1 MSAAGTAEDDIVARL
16 RAGRLE
22 VRLAPG
28 AAGIDAAQAL
38 RYRVFYEEMDAAPS
52 AELAALRTDV
62 DAFDPVC
69 DHLLVVDQESGGGE
83 GAVVGTFRLL
93 RRSAAEPRVGGAA
106 LTVQPVSIA
115 YSRLGGLPMRRYMR
129 ARFAWYGDMRL
140 AGHLWRMLGLG
151 AATVAV
157 EFHPPVTSETFGSR
171 KALGAHCHEVIAA
184 AVSAAVHGVPP
195 RRGPAA

>member
-1 MSAAGTAEDDIVARL
+1 MGRRLAAGDNPILFAEGTSNDGNRVL
-16 RAGRLE
+16 
-22 VRLAPG
+22 PFKS
-28 AAGIDAAQAL
+28 AL
-38 RYRVFYEEMDAAPS
+38 LSV
-52 AELAALRTDV
+52 
-62 DAFDPVC
+62 
-69 DHLLVVDQESGGGE
+69 
-83 GAVVGTFRLL
+83 
-93 RRSAAEPRVGGAA
+93 AEPLVGGAA

-115 YSRLGGLPMRRYMR
+115 YSRLGGLPMRCYMR
-129 ARFAWYGDMRL
+129 ARFAWYGGMRL

-171 KALGAHCHEVIAA
+171 KALGAHCHEVITA